1 MIGHAPEGL
10 EIVDGLKFSE
20 ELKSVYCPDAEMK
33 DRDGNARKLPRYFYK
48 VPEWDVALHT
58 QLTAHFDLWEFMMC
72 DYKEHPIAAK
82 YPRYIPCAVT
92 LLATAL
98 EAVRAEF
105 NSYVHVAAN
114 GGYRS
119 PSHQLSTY
127 ASPHCWATAVNIYR
141 IADEYLED
149 QEKIEKYKRVAE
161 RAVKGLWARPYGSA
175 VGFTDDQLHLDL
187 GYSHF
192 IPSSIGG
199 EE

>member
-1 MIGHAPEGL
+1 MPDAL
-10 EIVDGLKFSE
+10 EIIDGLSLSE
-20 ELKSVYCPDAEMK
+20 ELKRVYCPDTEMK
-33 DRDGNARKLPRYFYK
+33 DRDGNAHKLPRYFYK

-58 QLTAHFDLWEFMMC
+58 QLTTHFDLWEFMIC
-72 DYKEHPIAAK
+72 DYKEHPVAAQ

-92 LLATAL
+92 LLAAAL

-105 NSYVHVAAN
+105 NSYVHIAAN

-119 PSHQLSTY
+119 PSHHLSTY

-161 RAVKGLWARPYGSA
+161 RAVNGLWVRPYGHGIGMS
-175 VGFTDDQLHLDL
+175 DDQLHLDL
-187 GYSHF
+187 GYSLGL
-192 IPSSIGG
+192 PSSIGG
-199 EE
+199 HA